1 MSCLSSALS
10 GSETP
15 DGVSGGGQSADGKC
29 SYGYA
34 CSRGKRSTMED
45 CYEARFAQVEGCT
58 IGLFG
63 VFDDQHSQ
71 KLIEDLLSRATLEG
85 GEPSESEKGETE
97 EEEQD
102 EEEGGDDDDEDDDD
116 DDPPSYSLLSA
127 SCIVAGHGGSQA
139 AEYVR
144 KNLFDNLTKH
154 PKLITDTKVAIVESY
169 QQTDSEFLQEETNQK
184 HDAGSTAS
192 TAILVGDRLLV
203 ANVGDSRAVVCR
215 GSTAY
220 ALSEDHK
227 PNRKDERQRI
237 EKAGG
242 VVIWAGTWR
251 VGGILAVSRA
261 FGDRFL
267 KQFVVAEPELQ
278 EETIDDGVKFL
289 ILASDGLWDVVSNQD
304 AVTLVEAIPDA
315 EEAAKSL
322 VNEAICKGSAD
333 NVTCIIICFHNGTM
347 EDQNE
352 MAP

>member
-1 MSCLSSALS
+1 MAAMLHPLYRSPELWSDTFLNTKQ
-10 GSETP
+10 SEY
-15 DGVSGGGQSADGKC
+15 V
-29 SYGYA
+29 
-34 CSRGKRSTMED
+34 
-45 CYEARFAQVEGCT
+45 
-58 IGLFG
+58 GLMFTE
-63 VFDDQHSQ
+63 DDQLEIDKEFTNYMNGIGASFT
-71 KLIEDLLSRATLEG
+71 RAV
-85 GEPSESEKGETE
+85 
-97 EEEQD
+97 
-102 EEEGGDDDDEDDDD
+102 
-116 DDPPSYSLLSA
+116 SLRKE
-127 SCIVAGHGGSQA
+127 VTGHGGSQA

-169 QQTDSEFLQEETNQK
+169 QQTDSEFLQEEINQK

>member
-45 CYEARFAQVEGCT
+45 CYEARFAQVEDFT

-63 VFDDQHSQ
+63 VFD
-71 KLIEDLLSRATLEG
+71 
-85 GEPSESEKGETE
+85 
-97 EEEQD
+97 
-102 EEEGGDDDDEDDDD
+102 
-116 DDPPSYSLLSA
+116 
-127 SCIVAGHGGSQA
+127 GHGGSQA

-144 KNLFDNLTKH
+144 KNLFDNLIKH
-154 PKLITDTKVAIVESY
+154 PKLITDTKIAIVETY
-169 QQTDSEFLQEETNQK
+169 QQTDSEFLQEEINEIY
-184 HDAGSTAS
+184 DAGSTAS
-192 TAILVGDRLLV
+192 TAILVGDRLVV
-203 ANVGDSRAVVCR
+203 ANVGDSRAVICR

-261 FGDRFL
+261 FGDRSL

-278 EETIDDGVKFL
+278 EETINDGVKFL

-304 AVTLVEAIPDA
+304 AVTLVEAISDA
-315 EEAAKSL
+315 EDAAKSL
-322 VNEAICKGSAD
+322 RTRMRFPLKSPEFTVSQVINHFCQRLTSTIHLVLFS
-333 NVTCIIICFHNGTM
+333 VVF
-347 EDQNE
+347 
-352 MAP
+352 